1 MRFAKA
7 FIGTQVLSDAPQT
20 EGLQV
25 CGSKKAFAPVGAFF
39 PKAFFFAEKKAFAC
53 AAPAVALRSLSLG
66 VGANRVCFPG
76 GSCLAYID
84 RNGTALVFKAS

>member
-1 MRFAKA
+1 LLA
-7 FIGTQVLSDAPQT
+7 LP
-20 EGLQV
+20 LLL
-25 CGSKKAFAPVGAFF
+25 P
-39 PKAFFFAEKKAFAC
+39 C
-53 AAPAVALRSLSLG
+53 ALSLG